1 MKRIKILFIIIIAIV
16 GAYII
21 YNHFDNTE
29 QDIKTYNKFSSEY
42 TLVDTE
48 NKFNYTSIDE
58 VINILSNGSGI
69 IYFCTPE
76 SNWCQYYSYY
86 LNEAVKDE
94 DVIINYL
101 NIKNYRELNTV
112 KYQKIVELLDSHIY
126 VDDTNSSKIF
136 MPDLTFVNNGK
147 IVAHNN
153 ETSLI
158 TSESSAEEYWTQ
170 DKIDNFISS
179 IKESIILMNEEIIED
194 ETIESDIEE

>member
-29 QDIKTYNKFSSEY
+29 ENIKTYNKFSSEY

-69 IYFCTPE
+69 IYFCAPE

-179 IKESIILMNEEIIED
+179 IKESIVLMNEEITED
-194 ETIESDIEE
+194 EIIENDIEE